1 MSGRGLCGVVLIVV
15 EPSVS
20 AGSILFYLIPLF
32 VVRLRSFVFLTTA
45 KRFRWE
51 KRQAGLSNLMV
62 TRNDIALVF
71 HFQIAK
77 RTSGAG

>member
-51 KRQAGLSNLMV
+51 NGR
-62 TRNDIALVF
+62 RAL
-71 HFQIAK
+71 A
-77 RTSGAG
+77 T